1 MFSLSSKIIDFIVT
15 ETETE
20 CQPDSLIILS
30 EEEIVL
36 VDLLTPGWPQYRP
49 PYLLS
54 LHASA
59 ITCLSLHSE
68 LPEDLLTE
76 LELLAST
83 KTEHK
88 YSARA
93 WPVQGGESEGEQNV
107 IIGSMDVEALYPSI
121 EVNMSA
127 RIVGEMVS
135 ESVVRVENVEWAGTH
150 F

>member
-1 MFSLSSKIIDFIVT
+1 MVFSLSSKIIDFIVT

-93 WPVQGGESEGEQNV
+93 WPVQGGECEGEQASGDKPSLV
-107 IIGSMDVEALYPSI
+107 ITGGSPLTSSPPQ
-121 EVNMSA
+121 
-127 RIVGEMVS
+127 
-135 ESVVRVENVEWAGTH
+135 H
-150 F
+150 